1 MSTDTPVT
9 RVKIAFLITTST
21 WGGSQKN
28 VYDIVTHLDP
38 KKFDVVVI
46 LGGQG
51 HLKKKLSEVGIRTI
65 TVYNLEKSI
74 NFKRDVKSFFEIYT
88 LLKQEKPDILHL
100 HNTKAAAIGSLIGR
114 VRRIK
119 KIIYTVHGWAFNEDR
134 PLYQRGLILF
144 SSWITTILSTHIVT
158 ISKSE
163 TDLAKQ
169 FPYIATKIT
178 YIPNGVREQSVL
190 RENSAREYIEQ
201 RIGMSLKDKFV
212 VGMIGELHKNK
223 GYIYAIHGMAE
234 VLKTNPHAVMVIIG
248 AGVQHEMLQQK
259 IDQLNLKSHIF
270 LLGFIENAT
279 QYTKAFD
286 TLLLSSIKEGLPYT
300 LLETGLA
307 GTPLI
312 STTVGGTSEII
323 DDMRSGI
330 LIQPA
335 KAQEIAYAITFMIEH
350 PDIRLEYARN
360 IAKKIKSE
368 YGLQK
373 MIQSVERLYVIEAP
387 KIRAS

>member
-1 MSTDTPVT
+1 
-9 RVKIAFLITTST
+9 
-21 WGGSQKN
+21 
-28 VYDIVTHLDP
+28 
-38 KKFDVVVI
+38 
-46 LGGQG
+46 
-51 HLKKKLSEVGIRTI
+51 
-65 TVYNLEKSI
+65 
-74 NFKRDVKSFFEIYT
+74 
-88 LLKQEKPDILHL
+88 
-100 HNTKAAAIGSLIGR
+100 
-114 VRRIK
+114 
-119 KIIYTVHGWAFNEDR
+119 
-134 PLYQRGLILF
+134 
-144 SSWITTILSTHIVT
+144 
-158 ISKSE
+158 
-163 TDLAKQ
+163 
-169 FPYIATKIT
+169 
-178 YIPNGVREQSVL
+178 
-190 RENSAREYIEQ
+190 
-201 RIGMSLKDKFV
+201 
-212 VGMIGELHKNK
+212 MIGELHKNK

-234 VLKTNPHAVMVIIG
+234 VLKTNPHAVMIIIG

-373 MIQSVERLYVIEAP
+373 MIQSVEKLYLIEAP
-387 KIRAS
+387 KIRVS